1 MPYLLR
7 ISLTTRSRRCT
18 QPPQPP
24 PPSACSITTLAQSD
38 RSPCHFVSHP
48 FHSAVVTSGL
58 QRPPVAP
65 QSRRILPSSSFA
77 HAHPRRCTQPPQP
90 MPPSACSITTLA
102 QSGRSPCHFVS
113 HPFHSAVVTS
123 GLQRPPVAPQSRR
136 ILPSSSF
143 AHVLHPPVHA
153 TTATTA
159 TKCLLDCH
167 PRTEQPQSMPL
178 RDPPLS

>member
-123 GLQRPPVAPQSRR
+123 GLQRPPVTTQQRRVYDPEAVGLRVYWSHEMFAPDSFRGDRR
-136 ILPSSSF
+136 RRSCQGHGPFPCGQPDTVPS
-143 AHVLHPPVHA
+143 
-153 TTATTA
+153 
-159 TKCLLDCH
+159 
-167 PRTEQPQSMPL
+167 
-178 RDPPLS
+178 